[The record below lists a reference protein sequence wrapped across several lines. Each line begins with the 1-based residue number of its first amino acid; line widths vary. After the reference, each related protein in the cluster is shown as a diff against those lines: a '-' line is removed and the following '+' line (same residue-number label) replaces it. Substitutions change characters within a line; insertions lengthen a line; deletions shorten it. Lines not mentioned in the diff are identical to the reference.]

1 MLLAVYGSGGLGKT
15 ILDFAYVVEHHSHT
29 WDEIVFIDDVTN
41 EKSVLGVPVFPF
53 EAFKEKYTPSPEVSV
68 FVAIGEPKSRAA
80 VCANVQNSGYR
91 FARLIHPNAEISPS
105 AVIGDDVVIGN
116 CFICPLVKIGDHAII
131 ANRCT
136 VGHDSSVGSY
146 TVMNEGVFVG
156 GFTEIGEMVYIG
168 ANAAL
173 KDRIRVENNAA
184 VAMGA
189 AVFKD
194 VPEGFVAFGNPA
206 RNLRRGDDA
215 KLF

>member
-15 ILDFAYVVEHHSHT
+15 ALEYAYIIERHSHT
-29 WDEIVFIDDVTN
+29 WDGFVFIDDVTN

-53 EAFKEKYTPSPEVSV
+53 EAFRERYKPSPEVSV
-68 FVAIGEPKSRAA
+68 YVAIGEPKSRAA
-80 VCANVQNSGYR
+80 VCTNVQNNGYR
-91 FARLIHPNAEISPS
+91 FASLIHPNAEIASS
-105 AVIGDDVVIGN
+105 AVIGEDVVIGN
-116 CFICPLVKIGDHAII
+116 SYIGPLVRIGDHAII

-136 VGHDSSVGSY
+136 VGHDSTVGQYS
-146 TVMNEGVFVG
+146 VMNEGVFVG

-206 RNLRRGDDA
+206 RNLRRGDEA